1 MELTIFPSETMAMT
15 IYLIY
20 KNKINN
26 MGERR
31 IHKIVKKD
39 WHKYDMYLKSN
50 CVVEKD
56 ATLQNNDNI
65 RSIIT

>member
-1 MELTIFPSETMAMT
+1 MKFPSETIAMT

-31 IHKIVKKD
+31 IPKIVKKD
-39 WHKYDMYLKSN
+39 WHKYDMYLKRN
-50 CVVEKD
+50 YGVEKEV
-56 ATLQNNDNI
+56 
-65 RSIIT
+65 ITNSH